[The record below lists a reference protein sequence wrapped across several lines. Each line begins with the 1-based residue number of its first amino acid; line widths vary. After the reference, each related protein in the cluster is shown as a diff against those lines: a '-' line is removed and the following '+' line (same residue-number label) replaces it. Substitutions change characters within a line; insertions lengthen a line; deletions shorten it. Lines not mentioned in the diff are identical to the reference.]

1 LIAAEIRVA
10 DRGVFSTAVIM
21 VAASS
26 AATNA
31 TTAAAAALCSDDSP
45 ADADVSGNAP
55 AGVGT
60 GKAHAIWQRTRHTF
74 GDYIIASIATAASA
88 KKRLTGS
95 LLRCSLSA

>member
-1 LIAAEIRVA
+1 MIAAEIRVA

-45 ADADVSGNAP
+45 ADADVSP